1 MGVLHLLL
9 QTRSVTRTA
18 EVLGVTQPT
27 VSRSLARLRRQLGDP
42 LLVKSG
48 SAMLLTR
55 RAQALLVPLTEW
67 LADGRFL
74 LAQEEFVPA
83 EADREFRV
91 AATDFGVMRV
101 IRPKL
106 RAFSEHAPRCV
117 LTIEPWSA
125 GSLRRLASADIDL
138 VITGSQPAGA
148 VSARRLFR
156 ETLTCVVRRGH
167 PLLQGAAAREGAAP
181 PLEDFLGW
189 PHILVDIPGVKADRI
204 GAALRD
210 AGREPG
216 YVVRAEG
223 LALTPYLVAESDAI
237 ATLPASI
244 AAEVA
249 RIHDLVVL
257 APPISPGSIHC
268 WIAWHRRAGT
278 DAAVSWLTRLL
289 MGRGQAPAVE
299 GS

>member
-18 EVLGVTQPT
+18 EILGVTQPT
-27 VSRSLARLRRQLGDP
+27 VSRSLARLRKQLGDP

-55 RAQALLVPLTEW
+55 RAESLLVPLTEW
-67 LADGRFL
+67 LADGRFF
-74 LAQEEFVPA
+74 LAPDEFVPA

-106 RAFSEHAPRCV
+106 RAFAERAPGCT
-117 LTIEPWSA
+117 LTIESSSA
-125 GSLRRLASADIDL
+125 ASLRRLASADIDL
-138 VITGSQPAGA
+138 IVTGSQPTGA
-148 VSARRLFR
+148 VNARRLFR

-167 PLLQGAAAREGAAP
+167 PLLRDAAVREGTAP
-181 PLEDFLGW
+181 RLEEFLGW
-189 PHILVDIPGVKADRI
+189 PHILIAVPGMKTDRL
-204 GAALRD
+204 GAALRS
-210 AGREPG
+210 AGREPR
-216 YVVRAEG
+216 YIVRAEG
-223 LALTPYLVAESDAI
+223 FALAPYLVAESDAI

-244 AAEVA
+244 AAEIA

-257 APPISPGSIHC
+257 TPPISPGSFQY
-268 WIAWHRRAGT
+268 WLAWHRRAGK
-278 DAAVSWLTRLL
+278 DAAISWLARLL
-289 MGRGQAPAVE
+289 ATG
-299 GS
+299 